1 MPSTDIPQA
10 PLTCHMCAHASDG
23 PQGVVRPGLERLCE
37 SYRTKASQLG
47 QDLVSLREQ
56 CGARAEAVNE
66 RKEDMAG
73 LETQVGADGMS
84 GRRLLPAHTDR
95 GP

>member
-1 MPSTDIPQA
+1 M
-10 PLTCHMCAHASDG
+10 
-23 PQGVVRPGLERLCE
+23 RPGLERLCE

-73 LETQVGADGMS
+73 LETQVS
-84 GRRLLPAHTDR
+84 HTCTATQVPDR
-95 GP
+95 MTV